1 MDFDEK
7 RINRELVERAIA
19 TYLSD
24 TWKHRP
30 ARSAFLM
37 HKGKRLP
44 AKFVLKLAWRELTGE
59 MPASE
64 QLTGGQASVRVLR
77 GLGFDAIYEKPPARS
92 SRNVVKSARRE
103 ALRRILGEHFGET
116 LCEWKSEAIRVPDLL
131 NHRGLPPV
139 LRRVL
144 KAVEQHRGQ
153 AVRGR
158 KGLQLRFDIYLPRIG
173 VAVEFDE
180 RQHFT
185 PLRAAALRAYPP
197 DARLG
202 FDKARWIDLCE
213 QIRAGDNSP
222 AYRDEQRA
230 FYDAMR
236 DLLAPDA
243 GIAPVVRIF
252 EEEVAWEK
260 GGGDTEEGREIIRQI
275 GRLAKPN
282 KSQGDQ
288 T

>member
-1 MDFDEK
+1 M
-7 RINRELVERAIA
+7 ERAIA
-19 TYLSD
+19 AYLSD

-37 HKGKRLP
+37 HKGRRLP

-92 SRNVVKSARRE
+92 SRNAVKSARRE
-103 ALRRILGEHFGET
+103 ALRRILEKHFGET
-116 LCEWKSEAIRVPDLL
+116 LCEWKTEAIRVPDLL
-131 NHRGLPPV
+131 DRRGIPPV

-144 KAVEQHRGQ
+144 NAVEQHRGQ
-153 AVRGR
+153 SVRGR

-173 VAVEFDE
+173 VALEFDE

-185 PLRAAALRAYPP
+185 PLRAAALRVYP
-197 DARLG
+197 ANAALG
-202 FDKARWIDLCE
+202 FDRAHWIALCE

-230 FYDAMR
+230 FYDSIR
-236 DLLAPDA
+236 DLLAPAA
-243 GIAPVVRIF
+243 GIKTVVRIF

-260 GGGDTEEGREIIRQI
+260 EGEKTQAGREIVQRI
-275 GRLAKPN
+275 GQLAKLN
-282 KSQGDQ
+282 MKKGA
-288 T
+288 